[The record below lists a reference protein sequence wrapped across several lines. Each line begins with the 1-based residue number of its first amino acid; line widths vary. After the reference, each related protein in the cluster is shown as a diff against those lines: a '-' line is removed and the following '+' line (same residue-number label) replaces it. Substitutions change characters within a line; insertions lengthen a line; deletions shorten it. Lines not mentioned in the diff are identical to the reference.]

1 MKTLTALLLTA
12 GFGTALSAG
21 TLFFGAYPDSVFAFD
36 EATGKVVDRIKL
48 ETGLPVGLRL
58 SEDRK
63 TIYAITNDHSG
74 IEVIDVA
81 TRKVIKKFVLNNET
95 HHYRFYGGVPDPTG
109 KLFYTI
115 TTEITRQIDH
125 YDVGKAKYT
134 IIDLNDG
141 KILKTVELSPED
153 EAQGGGG
160 YRAAGFDISPDG
172 KFLYQFRDAVVILNT
187 SDFKVVEK
195 IELSKPEDPGMASI
209 GFGPVLDSIGEPGYH
224 VSIFNS
230 TDPIVRNRVFGFAR
244 FDLSKRTVDYTPI
257 GPAPDSMAGIHIT
270 PDKKRA
276 YTIVTSGSHGNGRCE
291 IWAFDLGTNRIT
303 QTQEAACRTRFSFGM
318 SADGRKLYIYGAG
331 FEFSVYDAATLK
343 LEKTWNIG
351 NDVTMAGL
359 IVMP

>member
-1 MKTLTALLLTA
+1 MKPLIALLLA
-12 GFGTALSAG
+12 GFGTVLSAG
-21 TLFFGAYPDSVFAFD
+21 TLFFGAYPDSVLAFD

-63 TIYAITNDHSG
+63 TIYALTNDHSG

-95 HHYRFYGGVPDPTG
+95 HHYRFYGGVPDPQG
-109 KLFYTI
+109 KFYYTVS
-115 TTEITRQIDH
+115 TEITRQIDH
-125 YDVGKAKYT
+125 YDIGKAKYT
-134 IIDLNDG
+134 VIDLNDG
-141 KILKTVELSPED
+141 KIVRSVELSPED
-153 EAQGGGG
+153 EAAGGGG
-160 YRAAGFDISPDG
+160 YRGAGFDISPDG

-187 SDFKVVEK
+187 SDFKVVER

-230 TDPIVRNRVFGFAR
+230 TDPVVRNRVFGFAR
-244 FDLSKRTVDYTPI
+244 FDLAKRTVDYTPI
-257 GPAPDSMAGIHIT
+257 GPAPESMAGVHIS
-270 PDKKRA
+270 PDKKSA
-276 YTIVTSGSHGNGRCE
+276 YTIVTTGSHGNARCE
-291 IWAFDLGTNRIT
+291 LWAFDLATNRIT
-303 QTQEAACRTRFSFGM
+303 KTQEAACRSRFSFGM
-318 SADGRKLYIYGAG
+318 SANGKKLYIYGAG
-331 FEFSVYDAATLK
+331 FEFAVYDATTLK

-359 IVMP
+359 IVMQ